1 MQSKHFFLDMQSW
14 SDMARLTM
22 LFLLLGLT
30 WSCAET
36 QVKPPEVL
44 FYVTPEV
51 TYLHDRQGYDGNILG
66 PLYMGDKVERV
77 AAGESNWWQ
86 VKLLRSGQTGWIPKE
101 LLSAKP
107 VPSVFYYINEDT
119 LPLLECPR
127 SDCIALQLLFR
138 GDQVQRV
145 EEGEAGWRR
154 VLVVKSRSI
163 GWVPAEALTQR
174 IEDAQQKQ
182 PGKPYYYVAV
192 PKLNLRAKP
201 SNRGDVV
208 RTLQFNNQVQK
219 LGETEGWFK
228 VRQPSSGA
236 VGWVISRDLETQPAI
251 SPRGRVP
258 AREELKPFKQR
269 EEPELEPEFM

>member
-1 MQSKHFFLDMQSW
+1 MADQCFGECGVNIFFYMQSW

-22 LFLLLGLT
+22 LIMLLGLT
-30 WSCAET
+30 WSCAQP
-36 QVKPPEVL
+36 QVKPQEVL

-51 TYLHDRQGYDGNILG
+51 TYFHDRQGYDGNILG

-77 AAGESNWWQ
+77 DAGESNWWQ
-86 VKLLRSGQTGWIPKE
+86 VKLLRSGQTGWVPKE

-192 PKLNLRAKP
+192 PKLSLRVKP

-208 RTLQFNNQVQK
+208 RTLQWRRR
-219 LGETEGWFK
+219 LGHK
-228 VRQPSSGA
+228 S
-236 VGWVISRDLETQPAI
+236 
-251 SPRGRVP
+251 
-258 AREELKPFKQR
+258 
-269 EEPELEPEFM
+269 

>member
-1 MQSKHFFLDMQSW
+1 MP
-14 SDMARLTM
+14 RLTI

-36 QVKPPEVL
+36 PVKPPEVL

-51 TYLHDRQGYDGNILG
+51 TYLHDRQGSDGNILG

-77 AAGESNWWQ
+77 DAGESNWWQ
-86 VKLLRSGQTGWIPKE
+86 VKLLRSGQTGWIQKE

-145 EEGEAGWRR
+145 EEGQAGWRR

-163 GWVPAEALTQR
+163 GWVPAAALTQR
-174 IEDAQQKQ
+174 IEEAQQKQ
-182 PGKPYYYVAV
+182 TGKPYYYVAV
-192 PKLNLRAKP
+192 PKLSLRAKP
-201 SNRGDVV
+201 SNRGEVI

-236 VGWVISRDLETQPAI
+236 VGWVLSRDLETQPSI
-251 SPRGRVP
+251 SPRGRGP

-269 EEPELEPEFM
+269 EEPESEPEFM